1 MPTLY
6 QSKSGV
12 EPNNIK
18 SSTPDFDFLLPNSL
32 GKTGIVNCKTFIT
45 FGYGPPMI
53 NLDSVGILFYFY
65 KLSLLVLHVEK
76 QVGSNFKINR
86 ENVINNTALF
96 FCSVNF
102 T

>member
-53 NLDSVGILFYFY
+53 NLDSVGILFCFC
-65 KLSLLVLHVEK
+65 KLSFLVLHVEK
-76 QVGSNFKINR
+76 QVGSKLI
-86 ENVINNTALF
+86 EKMSSIILLYSSAL
-96 FCSVNF
+96 
-102 T
+102 

>member
-12 EPNNIK
+12 EPNSIK

-53 NLDSVGILFYFY
+53 NLDSVGILFCFY
-65 KLSLLVLHVEK
+65 KLSLLVLHVDK
-76 QVGSNFKINR
+76 QVGSKLI
-86 ENVINNTALF
+86 EKMSSIILLYSSAL
-96 FCSVNF
+96 
-102 T
+102 